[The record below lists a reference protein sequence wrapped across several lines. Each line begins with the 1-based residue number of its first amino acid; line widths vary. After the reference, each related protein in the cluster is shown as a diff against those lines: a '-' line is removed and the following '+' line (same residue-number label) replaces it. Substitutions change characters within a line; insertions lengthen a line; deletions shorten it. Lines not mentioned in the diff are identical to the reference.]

1 MSDEALKIV
10 KKDGLLLFN
19 VKVVPRSSKTQVA
32 GIYNG
37 MIKIRLSAVPEKGKA
52 NEALIDF
59 LSDKLNV
66 PKAYVTITSGLTA
79 KVKQVSVKN
88 VTEQAIED
96 IVSQSK

>member
-10 KKDGLLLFN
+10 KKDGLLIFN

>member
-1 MSDEALKIV
+1 MSDDALKII
-10 KKDGLLLFN
+10 KKDGLLLFS

-37 MIKIRLSAVPEKGKA
+37 MLKIKLAAVPEKGKA

-66 PKAYVTITSGLTA
+66 PKAYVTIISGLTS

-88 VTEQAIED
+88 VTQQTIDA
-96 IVSQSK
+96 IVSESK

>member
-1 MSDEALKIV
+1 MSDDALKIV

-32 GIYNG
+32 GLYNG
-37 MIKIRLSAVPEKGKA
+37 MLKVRLSAVPEKGKA
-52 NEALIDF
+52 NQALIDF

-88 VTEQAIED
+88 VTEQAIDD

>member
-1 MSDEALKIV
+1 MSDDALKII
-10 KKDGLLLFN
+10 KKDGLLLFS

-37 MIKIRLSAVPEKGKA
+37 MLKIKLSAVPEKGKA

-66 PKAYVTITSGLTA
+66 PKAYVTIISGLTS
-79 KVKQVSVKN
+79 KIKQVSVKN
-88 VTEQAIED
+88 VTQQTIDA
-96 IVSQSK
+96 IVSERK

>member
-1 MSDEALKIV
+1 MSDDALKIV

-32 GIYNG
+32 GLYNG
-37 MIKIRLSAVPEKGKA
+37 MLKIRLSAVPEKGKA
-52 NEALIDF
+52 NQALIDF

-88 VTEQAIED
+88 VTQQAVD
-96 IVSQSK
+96 AIVSECK

>member
-1 MSDEALKIV
+1 MSDDALKII

-37 MIKIRLSAVPEKGKA
+37 MLKVRLSAVPEKGKA
-52 NEALIDF
+52 NEALIEF

-79 KVKQVSVKN
+79 KIKQVSVKN
-88 VTEQAIED
+88 VTQHAVD
-96 IVSQSK
+96 AIVSECK

>member
-1 MSDEALKIV
+1 MSDDALKIV
-10 KKDGLLLFN
+10 KKNGLLLFN

-37 MIKIRLSAVPEKGKA
+37 MLKIRLSAVPEKGKA
-52 NEALIDF
+52 NQALIDF

-88 VTEQAIED
+88 VTQQAVD
-96 IVSQSK
+96 AIVSECK